1 MKILFLNNPDS
12 NFTYCWR
19 PGFRRLIMS
28 DQPYAFPEIQ
38 ESENLA
44 QQAYPTQLQTHQTF
58 LCLIV
63 RHS

>member
-12 NFTYCWR
+12 NFPYCWR

-44 QQAYPTQLQTHQTF
+44 
-58 LCLIV
+58 
-63 RHS
+63 